1 MGREERFRSKKER
14 GADGTSLTHH
24 QSSHS
29 VVAVALGQG
38 GCVLLACLPLEAG
51 LLSSGSE
58 APTPSLWFLDVSL
71 PHSGVPHGKP
81 HEPQALQVSFS
92 SQGRRL
98 LSRLPPWL
106 EREAFQALLLRVS
119 GRYRNS
125 SLSAPVPINME
136 SKPVKSRNRGQQRAR
151 SMILMPPGLCLCS
164 CPHVKSPLLG
174 SRLTTPLTPPGVMR

>member
-98 LSRLPPWL
+98 LSCLHPWP
-106 EREAFQALLLRVS
+106 ERKASQPLLLKES
-119 GRYRNS
+119 GGHRNTS
-125 SLSAPVPINME
+125 RSAPGPVNMH
-136 SKPVKSRNRGQQRAR
+136 SKSVRSRKRGPQRAQ
-151 SMILMPPGLCLCS
+151 SMRPVPPGLRLCCRPTRS
-164 CPHVKSPLLG
+164 SHHLG
-174 SRLTTPLTPPGVMR
+174 HL